1 MKTISYHR
9 RKFFFAPLALIALA
23 LFSWVTMLLW
33 NALLPAIFNF
43 SAITFWQALGLLV
56 LARLLLG
63 GMHPHWKS
71 QWPHT
76 FVDHDLRRKIK
87 NMSPE
92 ERKEFFKKMHY
103 NREKWHTDYFKEKEE
118 DQKENNNEQPAQ

>member
-9 RKFFFAPLALIALA
+9 RKFFFAPLALVALA

-56 LARLLLG
+56 LARLLFG
-63 GMHPHWKS
+63 SMHPRWRT
-71 QWPHT
+71 QWPHS
-76 FVDHDLRRKIK
+76 VMDHDLRRKIK
-87 NMSPE
+87 NMSPD
-92 ERKEFFKKMHY
+92 EREEFFRKMHY
-103 NREKWHTDYFKEKEE
+103 NRQVWRREYNEEKEPE
-118 DQKENNNEQPAQ
+118 DKGKENE